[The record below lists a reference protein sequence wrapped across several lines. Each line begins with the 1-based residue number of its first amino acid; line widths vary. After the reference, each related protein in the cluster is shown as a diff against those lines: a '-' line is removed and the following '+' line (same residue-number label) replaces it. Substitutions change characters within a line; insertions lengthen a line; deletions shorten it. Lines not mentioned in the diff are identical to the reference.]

1 MVSVDV
7 HWAEKA
13 KLLMQ
18 IWRFA
23 SMLSVMAVT
32 RAAVRMVIFYL
43 NVLQSMLFSSV
54 CIYIKILKIASA
66 LSAFVP
72 P

>member
-1 MVSVDV
+1 MEVC
-7 HWAEKA
+7 
-13 KLLMQ
+13 
-18 IWRFA
+18 IN
-23 SMLSVMAVT
+23 AVGDGSDESSGT
-32 RAAVRMVIFYL
+32 DFTITIFYL